1 MTRLTRAMLLGALLP
16 GVVAVSRA
24 EDTGNGLKLV

>member
-1 MTRLTRAMLLGALLP
+1 MLLGALLP